1 MKWRNFFPVEPANHY
16 SKRCFTAKVRSSLQ
30 RGSNFKAMVRGS
42 ENLADSCPGTTRNRI
57 CSIFLRQR
65 EMGESHALL
74 DRQQG
79 SLVLLSERQQCSLVF
94 SFEKIEE
101 INISKEIWC
110 YLLNRN
116 MSITTDY
123 PSSVLNIVV
132 DRESR
137 KKPGSSERLLNPKIF
152 QAVLQL
158 Q

>member
-1 MKWRNFFPVEPANHY
+1 
-16 SKRCFTAKVRSSLQ
+16 
-30 RGSNFKAMVRGS
+30 
-42 ENLADSCPGTTRNRI
+42 
-57 CSIFLRQR
+57 
-65 EMGESHALL
+65 MGESHALL